1 MATAVITIPTDAETA
16 RIYAE
21 SSAESQRK
29 VRLLLGLWL
38 RNLVVSPRSLQVV
51 MDEISEKA
59 QARGLTPEID
69 DTSVDS
75 ASVSG
80 VG

>member
-21 SSAESQRK
+21 SSVESQRK

-38 RNLVVSPRSLQVV
+38 RNLVVSPRPLQVV

-59 QARGLTPEID
+59 QERGLTPEILEALLHD
-69 DTSVDS
+69 K
-75 ASVSG
+75 
-80 VG
+80 

>member
-29 VRLLLGLWL
+29 VRLLLSLWL

-59 QARGLTPEID
+59 QARGLTPEILE
-69 DTSVDS
+69 TLLHEE
-75 ASVSG
+75 
-80 VG
+80 